1 MDAPSMSSATSSSAT
16 SASTSTGSA
25 PTSAEQALAAL
36 AGLSFNNPLYFTRGV
51 AFNVYSFISGISP
64 SYCPTDVLSG
74 LLAIVLAD
82 LGPQLI
88 LGPPLWS
95 TFPIKGSVKGGVLA
109 LEPSFYGTFSQNVP
123 WWQMPDG
130 TLIPVSCIAGYFT
143 HGLPPAA
150 ALANARAEIAGDVA
164 ATAASLGD

>member
-1 MDAPSMSSATSSSAT
+1 MSAPSTSSATST
-16 SASTSTGSA
+16 STSTGSA
-25 PTSAEQALAAL
+25 PTPAEQALAAL
-36 AGLSFNNPLYFTRGV
+36 AGLSFGNPLYFTRGV
-51 AFNVYSFISGISP
+51 AFNVFSFISNINPG
-64 SYCPTDVLSG
+64 YCPTDVLSG

-82 LGPQLI
+82 LSPKLI
-88 LGPPLWS
+88 VGPPLWS
-95 TFPIKGSVKGGVLA
+95 TFPIKGSVKSGVLA

-143 HGLPPAA
+143 HGYPPAA

-164 ATAASLGD
+164 ATAASQGN